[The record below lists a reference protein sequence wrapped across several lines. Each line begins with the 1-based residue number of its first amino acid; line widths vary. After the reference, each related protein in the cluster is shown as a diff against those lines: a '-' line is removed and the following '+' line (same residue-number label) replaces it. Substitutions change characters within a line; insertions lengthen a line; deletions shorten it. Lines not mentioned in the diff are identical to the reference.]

1 MINAESCFI
10 NCINSPVRKVL
21 GRVELYE
28 GSTLLQ
34 TFKTTDALKSFTVER
49 VGESKFFG
57 FGICQKLNVKLRD
70 VNREINIT
78 TANTLEAV
86 FGTGCDYIYTFPAFY
101 VSETH
106 RDENTNELSITAYD
120 AIGKATKY
128 NYADLGIEYPY
139 TIERLAT
146 ACASQLGLPLNITV
160 DDDVFQTNYPQG
172 ANFDGAETIREVLN
186 AIADA
191 TQTIYYVDNEW
202 RLTFKRLDRDGEPV
216 ATIDKSKYFTLNSK
230 TNRRIGAVCHATEL
244 GDNVIATADA
254 SGTTAY
260 VRDNAFWE
268 MRDDIA
274 TLVESALE
282 KVKGFTI
289 NQFDCSW
296 RGNYLLEIGDKI
308 GLITKDDK
316 EVYSYLLDDTITFDG
331 GMSEQTQW
339 SYTNNEDETA
349 TNPTSLGDALKQ
361 TYAKVDKANKEIT
374 LVASDVSANSEKIS
388 GIEMNTESISAS
400 VSKIEEQ
407 TNSALEGVNS
417 EIATLSSKV
426 EATMSANDIRL
437 EIESALATGTDK
449 VITSTGFTFN
459 EEGLTVSKSDSEMET
474 KITEDGMRVYKDK
487 QEVLTADNEGVK
499 AEDLHATTYLI
510 IGVNS
515 RFEDYND
522 GARTGCFWIGG

>member
-1 MINAESCFI
+1 MINAESVFI
-10 NCINSPVRKVL
+10 NCINSPVRSVK
-21 GRVELYE
+21 GRVELYD

-34 TFKTTDALKSFTVER
+34 TFKANGALKSFTVER

-86 FGTGCDYIYTFPAFY
+86 FGAGSDYMYAFPVFY
-101 VSETH
+101 VSECH

-120 AIGKATKY
+120 ALGKATKY
-128 NYADLGIEYPY
+128 TFADLGIEPPY
-139 TIERLAT
+139 TIERVAN
-146 ACASQLGLPLNITV
+146 ACATKLGLPLNIAV
-160 DDDVFQTNYPQG
+160 DDDVFNTEYRQG

-216 ATIDKSKYFTLNSK
+216 ATIDKSKYFSLNSK
-230 TNRRIGAVCHATEL
+230 TNRRVGAVCHATEL
-244 GDNVIATADA
+244 GDNVIASADA

-260 VRDNAFWE
+260 VRDNPFWE

-274 TLVESALE
+274 DIVESALE
-282 KVKGFTI
+282 KVKGLTI
-289 NQFDCSW
+289 NQFNCSW
-296 RGNYLLEIGDKI
+296 RGNYLIEIGDKI
-308 GLITKDDK
+308 GFITKDNK
-316 EVYSYLLDDTITFDG
+316 LATSFLLDDTITYDG
-331 GMSEQTQW
+331 GMSQTTQW

-388 GIEMNTESISAS
+388 SIEMNTESISLS

-407 TNSALEGVNS
+407 TNSALNDVNG
-417 EIATLSSKV
+417 EIANLSSKV
-426 EATMSANDIRL
+426 EATMSANDVRI
-437 EIESALATGTDK
+437 EIEKAVSAGSDK
-449 VITSTGFTFN
+449 VITSTGFTFD
-459 EEGLTVSKSDSEMET
+459 EKGLTVSKSDSEMET
-474 KITEDGMRVYKDK
+474 TITEDGMRVYKDRN
-487 QEVLTADNEGVK
+487 EVLTADNEGVK

-515 RFEDYND
+515 RFEDYNN